1 MAASDYRLQALD
13 ASIERH
19 NGPDGGC
26 ETCADHNWTVSEST
40 GDAFDVALLALLVAH
55 QRGDGSMRRPQR
67 LSASFVR
74 TVKVPG
80 RYGHGRGGF
89 GLSLLVK
96 EASVDGRLSKSWSQ
110 RLRIDGKTVNIGLG
124 AYPVLTF
131 ANAEEKALENLRMVK
146 RGVDPRKKAESGAPS
161 FERAAEIV
169 IELHKPSWKESSN
182 SEQVWRQ
189 SLRDYAYPVI
199 GDLPV
204 DAVDHAHMLEILLPI
219 WTVKRQTAQR
229 LRARLRTILDWS
241 ISNGHR
247 KDNPAG
253 KALTKS
259 LPKNGHH
266 QAKGMESLPH
276 REIAAALV
284 AIRETPTIRPVVK
297 LALEFIAHAA
307 TRSGETRN
315 ARWQHV
321 NMAERTWTIPADHA
335 KTGRPH
341 MVPLSDRAVAVL
353 DEAKAIAGDA
363 GWLFPTP
370 RGLQLP
376 SVALMRGLRSA
387 GINAQVHGFR
397 ASFRSWCADTGVDR
411 ELAESALAH
420 AVGGTEGAYQR
431 STMVKRR
438 RSLMADWSE
447 YITTT

>member
-1 MAASDYRLQALD
+1 
-13 ASIERH
+13 
-19 NGPDGGC
+19 
-26 ETCADHNWTVSEST
+26 
-40 GDAFDVALLALLVAH
+40 
-55 QRGDGSMRRPQR
+55 MRRPAR

-80 RYGHGRGGF
+80 VYGHGRGGF

-96 EASVDGRLSKSWSQ
+96 ESSVPGRLSKSWTQ
-110 RLRIDGKTVNIGLG
+110 RLRIDGRSVNIGLG
-124 AYPVLTF
+124 PYPEVSF
-131 ANAEEKALENLRMVK
+131 AEAEETALENVRMVR
-146 RGVDPRKKAESGAPS
+146 RGVYPRKRVESGAPS

-169 IELHKPSWKESSN
+169 IELHKPSWKASSN

-189 SLRDYAYPVI
+189 SLADYAFPII
-199 GDLPV
+199 GKLPV
-204 DAVDHAHMLEILLPI
+204 FAVDHTHMLEILLPI
-219 WTVKRQTAQR
+219 WTTKRQTAQR
-229 LRARLRTILDWS
+229 LRARLQTILDWS
-241 ISNGHR
+241 ISNGYR
-247 KDNPAG
+247 TDNPAG
-253 KALTKS
+253 AALTKS

-321 NMAERTWTIPADHA
+321 NMAERTWTIPAEQA
-335 KTGRPH
+335 KTERPH
-341 MVPLSDRAVAVL
+341 VVPLSDRAVAVL
-353 DEAKAIAGDA
+353 DEAKAIAGDD

-397 ASFRSWCADTGVDR
+397 TSFRSWCADTGVDR

-420 AVGGTEGAYQR
+420 VVGGVEAAYQR
-431 STMVKRR
+431 SAMVERR

-447 YITTT
+447 YLSTT